1 MTRQHLPNRRPNESI
16 AVEFEGARYT
26 VTIGYRLDGAPAE
39 VFCHGAR
46 SGSAMDRLL
55 DDACVTLSLL
65 LQHGVDP
72 AVLAHSMGRLHNGD
86 VAASVI
92 GTMVDLMAA
101 PHGQG

>member
-26 VTIGYRLDGAPAE
+26 VTIGYRIDGKPAE

-46 SGSAMDRLL
+46 IGSGMDRLL

-65 LQHGVDP
+65 LQYGVDP

-86 VAASVI
+86 AAASII
-92 GTMVDLMAA
+92 GAMVNIMAA
-101 PHGQG
+101 RHG

>member
-1 MTRQHLPNRRPNESI
+1 MTRRHLPNRRPNESI

-26 VTIGYRLDGAPAE
+26 VTIGYRDDGKPAE
-39 VFCHGAR
+39 VFCHGAK

-72 AVLAHSMGRLHNGD
+72 AVLAHSMGRLQMST
-86 VAASVI
+86 AASII
-92 GTMVDLMAA
+92 GTMVDIMAA
-101 PHGQG
+101 RHGQG